1 MPNFRTQELEFVTET
16 DKFIV
21 FCSLRAVYDFLM
33 HTNFDCNSCKY
44 INVLDNYFFQQIN

>member
-1 MPNFRTQELEFVTET
+1 MPNFRTQELEFVTKT
-16 DKFIV
+16 DFIV

-33 HTNFDCNSCKY
+33 HTNFDCNSCKH